1 MNILTDKQLKSYNRI
16 SRYSA
21 FPIYYNTVDD
31 KYESSTTAYLK
42 NSTPYVLHK
51 IQAQETLDGL
61 SLLYYNNP
69 TYFWIICSFNHIQDP
84 FKPLVPGDYLMIP
97 VLSSIEY
104 ETY

>member
-21 FPIYYNTVDD
+21 FPIYYNTVED

-51 IQAQETLDGL
+51 I
-61 SLLYYNNP
+61 
-69 TYFWIICSFNHIQDP
+69 
-84 FKPLVPGDYLMIP
+84 
-97 VLSSIEY
+97 
-104 ETY
+104 